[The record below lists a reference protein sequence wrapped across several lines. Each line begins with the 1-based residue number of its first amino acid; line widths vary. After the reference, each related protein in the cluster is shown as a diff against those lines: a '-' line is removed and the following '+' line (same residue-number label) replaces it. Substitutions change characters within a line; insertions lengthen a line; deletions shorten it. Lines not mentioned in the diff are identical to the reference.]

1 MYLVVDTTRRHILD
15 WDTFLNLGYKT
26 SDIVPCGGAQQYPE
40 GVPIT
45 RLIKGA
51 TEPVYWMEKG
61 VRRHIPD
68 MATFAALGFQVE
80 DISVLPD
87 AIVAFWPMGNPLVS
101 RGDLVSVE
109 DEVSVGRYTIQ
120 LIREGEYESYAIL
133 SAPNQPTV
141 KIPYIY
147 EIGKL
152 PAADI
157 TGEGDPDVM
166 FLRNDTTLLFGYGTV
181 VYNLGA
187 RPTIVLDITQISHMA
202 NNTGQGEF
210 KDLNGDGVYEFITM
224 DAIARYFFC
233 GLWDIPAVLQY
244 DSTQRRYV
252 SANRQFPDFYDRA
265 ISADMAKPETQCHAV
280 NILVYLDRTVEAK
293 ALFDRLYPNSDATW
307 PVILEQVKHMRYYT
321 PGS

>member
-40 GVPIT
+40 GMPIT

-68 MATFAALGFQVE
+68 MATFATLGFQVE

-87 AIVAFWPMGNPLVS
+87 AIVALWPMGNPLVS

-166 FLRNDTTLLFGYGTV
+166 FLRNDMVDTEWKGRAFLRDLAILASILAT
-181 VYNLGA
+181 
-187 RPTIVLDITQISHMA
+187 RPDQP
-202 NNTGQGEF
+202 QQR
-210 KDLNGDGVYEFITM
+210 DLHVRQDPI
-224 DAIARYFFC
+224 C
-233 GLWDIPAVLQY
+233 
-244 DSTQRRYV
+244 V
-252 SANRQFPDFYDRA
+252 SRCSESRA
-265 ISADMAKPETQCHAV
+265 LA
-280 NILVYLDRTVEAK
+280 
-293 ALFDRLYPNSDATW
+293 
-307 PVILEQVKHMRYYT
+307 
-321 PGS
+321 